1 MIDRFEKYYGPVN
14 DVFVLKGHL
23 LAVVN
28 AMNVD
33 PATDRFMREQTLQ
46 HVRVCNVIR
55 LSC

>member
-1 MIDRFEKYYGPVN
+1 MIDRFEKYYGLVN
-14 DVFVLKGHL
+14 DLFVLKGHL

-46 HVRVCNVIR
+46 HVRVCNVAVYG
-55 LSC
+55 